1 MKPISVGTKRAVAL
15 AAVLV
20 SAACIISAA
29 DDALPLIRMVNVPL
43 ADDIRMLARQSNLNY
58 ILDPHVPGSD
68 FGPGRLAPKLLVT
81 ASWTNVTAQA
91 ALSALLKEHSL
102 TMVTNPATT
111 VTRIA
116 PANLSV
122 KPVPTSQVGT
132 NTSGVIPL
140 LVMDSVFLTEAVTQV
155 ARSASLA
162 VSLDPELS
170 ATAFDTA
177 KVSAA
182 IEVFY
187 RLRGF
192 HPRQWIGGSTF
203 EQVHADFFARLDA
216 AVFGHFSH
224 FKSLHNDDVYKSL
237 SLYLG
242 TTHSAEARRQ
252 LREIAETTKN
262 NEQTL
267 ICLSWHRDAADID
280 FLLPYMLAD
289 SPASRSLPY
298 HFRNSYGQAASP
310 YLRRA
315 LSEAKSQDT
324 RLEAAF
330 EHVHLGVPEG
340 FMYLE
345 DAALKDPE
353 PQGKSARPLERIK
366 QFVADYLASYV
377 GVRKDA
383 SLKADIAAQ
392 VRTARL
398 LLCEGKR

>member
-1 MKPISVGTKRAVAL
+1 MNYCIPIRSMAAL
-15 AAVLV
+15 LA
-20 SAACIISAA
+20 SCF
-29 DDALPLIRMVNVPL
+29 LPLCCL
-43 ADDIRMLARQSNLNY
+43 AQL
-58 ILDPHVPGSD
+58 P
-68 FGPGRLAPKLLVT
+68 
-81 ASWTNVTAQA
+81 
-91 ALSALLKEHSL
+91 
-102 TMVTNPATT
+102 
-111 VTRIA
+111 
-116 PANLSV
+116 
-122 KPVPTSQVGT
+122 
-132 NTSGVIPL
+132 
-140 LVMDSVFLTEAVTQV
+140 
-155 ARSASLA
+155 
-162 VSLDPELS
+162 S
-170 ATAFDTA
+170 ATKSLWDELLDVTEKRLKTTGPDYEIAQFISMARESAWARRETFFTLSRGYLDDSDTA

-182 IEVFY
+182 IEVLY

-192 HPRQWIGGSTF
+192 HPRQWIGGPTF
-203 EQVHADFFARLDA
+203 EQVHADFFAKLDA
-216 AVFGHFSH
+216 VVFGHFSH

-242 TTHSAEARRQ
+242 TTHSAQARRQ

-267 ICLSWHRDAADID
+267 ICLSWHRDAADMD

-298 HFRNSYGQAASP
+298 HFRNGYGQAASP

-315 LSEAKSQDT
+315 LSEAKSQVT

-330 EHVHLGVPEG
+330 ELVYLHIPEG

-345 DAALKDPE
+345 DVALKDPE

-383 SLKADIAAQ
+383 SLKEDIAAQ
-392 VRTARL
+392 LRTARL
-398 LLCEGKR
+398 LVCEGKR

>member
-1 MKPISVGTKRAVAL
+1 MNYYIPIRSL
-15 AAVLV
+15 AALLA
-20 SAACIISAA
+20 SCF
-29 DDALPLIRMVNVPL
+29 LPLCCL
-43 ADDIRMLARQSNLNY
+43 AQL
-58 ILDPHVPGSD
+58 P
-68 FGPGRLAPKLLVT
+68 
-81 ASWTNVTAQA
+81 
-91 ALSALLKEHSL
+91 
-102 TMVTNPATT
+102 
-111 VTRIA
+111 
-116 PANLSV
+116 
-122 KPVPTSQVGT
+122 
-132 NTSGVIPL
+132 
-140 LVMDSVFLTEAVTQV
+140 
-155 ARSASLA
+155 
-162 VSLDPELS
+162 S
-170 ATAFDTA
+170 ATKSLWDELLDVTEKRLKTTGPDYEIAQFISMARESAWARRETFFTLSRSYLDDTNTA

-182 IEVFY
+182 IEVLY
-187 RLRGF
+187 HVRVF
-192 HPRQWIGGSTF
+192 HPRGWVGGPTF
-203 EQVHADFFARLDA
+203 EEVRADFFARLDA

-224 FKSLHNDDVYKSL
+224 FKSLHNDAVYKSL

-267 ICLSWHRDAADID
+267 IGLAWHRDPADMD

-298 HFRNSYGQAASP
+298 HFRNSYRQAASP

-315 LSEAKSQDT
+315 LSEAKSQAT

-330 EHVHLGVPEG
+330 ELVHLRVPEG

-345 DAALKDPE
+345 DVALKDPE

-377 GVRKDA
+377 GIRKDA
-383 SLKADIAAQ
+383 YASLKEDIAAQ
-392 VRTARL
+392 LRKARL

>member
-1 MKPISVGTKRAVAL
+1 MNYCIPIRSMAAL
-15 AAVLV
+15 LA
-20 SAACIISAA
+20 SCF
-29 DDALPLIRMVNVPL
+29 LPLCCL
-43 ADDIRMLARQSNLNY
+43 AQL
-58 ILDPHVPGSD
+58 P
-68 FGPGRLAPKLLVT
+68 
-81 ASWTNVTAQA
+81 
-91 ALSALLKEHSL
+91 
-102 TMVTNPATT
+102 
-111 VTRIA
+111 
-116 PANLSV
+116 
-122 KPVPTSQVGT
+122 
-132 NTSGVIPL
+132 
-140 LVMDSVFLTEAVTQV
+140 
-155 ARSASLA
+155 
-162 VSLDPELS
+162 S
-170 ATAFDTA
+170 ATKSLWDELLDVTEKRLKTTGPDYEIAQFISMARESAWARRETFFTLSRGYLDDSDAA

-182 IEVFY
+182 IEVLY

-192 HPRQWIGGSTF
+192 HPRQWIGGPTF
-203 EQVHADFFARLDA
+203 EQVHADFFAKLDA
-216 AVFGHFSH
+216 VVFGHFSH

-242 TTHSAEARRQ
+242 TTHSAQARRQ

-267 ICLSWHRDAADID
+267 ICLSWHRDAADMD

-298 HFRNSYGQAASP
+298 HFRNGYGQAASP

-315 LSEAKSQDT
+315 LSEAKSQVT

-330 EHVHLGVPEG
+330 ELVYLHIPEG

-345 DAALKDPE
+345 DVALKDPE

-377 GVRKDA
+377 GVGKDA
-383 SLKADIAAQ
+383 YVSLKEDIAAQ
-392 VRTARL
+392 LRKARL